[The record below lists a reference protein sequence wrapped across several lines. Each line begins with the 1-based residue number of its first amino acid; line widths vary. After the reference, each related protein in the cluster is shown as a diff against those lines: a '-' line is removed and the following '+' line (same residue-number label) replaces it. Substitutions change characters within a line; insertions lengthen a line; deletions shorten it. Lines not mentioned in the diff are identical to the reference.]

1 MLGERSLE
9 DAHPVMFSDVAAQR
23 ARKLLARLI
32 DRGIVPDPQNADLR
46 EQRRA
51 SERTSAPILPAV

>member
-1 MLGERSLE
+1 
-9 DAHPVMFSDVAAQR
+9 MFASDVAAQR
-23 ARKLLARLI
+23 VRKLLARLI